1 MRSPDKDRYS
11 HGIIPTLEHLT
22 GAAKQ
27 VNNANEDHPLPY
39 QFAVTGDT
47 SRFDFLFPQLQTECA
62 LLPESLE
69 TRDALVDLGMTMSES
84 DHPPPDS
91 LIPSIYTYFGQFV
104 DHDITLEAKSEKAA
118 SVGNRNLR
126 PLTLFEMKSNLV
138 NGRKPSLDLDNVY
151 YKPAARAYSSLL
163 LGRVTET
170 GLSVPGKDQFNDL
183 PRRAADTNHKY
194 DRAALIGD
202 ERNDENLIIAQLHV
216 AFLRAHNT
224 IAAQGHTFDEARQI
238 LRQHYQWIIV
248 KDFLPRICDPWIVN
262 SIINAGNRWFRAE
275 ADDLFMPLEFSVA
288 AYRFGHSM
296 VRQRYHVNVNFPAAT
311 LADLFELTA
320 LSGTLK
326 DQQTLPDAWVVQ
338 WENFVDGGSN
348 RARPID
354 TSLTPDLFNLMSF
367 GKPVDPEARL
377 PVRNLLRGY
386 MLRLP
391 TGQAVAQALSLP
403 SLTAAEIEQVAQSV
417 NNDQL
422 DAVRAHG
429 LSART
434 PLWYYILAEAA
445 AWGCAGRLG
454 PVGSTLVAEILIGL
468 VRGSKDSILRQNN
481 WQPWLGTTPGEF
493 QLSDLL
499 TLAGALNRPPGP
511 LTKEKS
517 YAQDSR
523 QH

>member
-1 MRSPDKDRYS
+1 
-11 HGIIPTLEHLT
+11 
-22 GAAKQ
+22 
-27 VNNANEDHPLPY
+27 
-39 QFAVTGDT
+39 
-47 SRFDFLFPQLQTECA
+47 
-62 LLPESLE
+62 ESYA
-69 TRDALVDLGMTMSES
+69 TRDALVDLGMTMTES
-84 DHPPPDS
+84 DHSAPDS

-104 DHDITLEAKSEKAA
+104 DHDITLEAKSDKVALL
-118 SVGNRNLR
+118 SSKTLR

-138 NGRKPSLDLDNVY
+138 NGRKPGLDLDNVY
-151 YKPAARAYSSLL
+151 YKPVARAYSRLL
-163 LGRVTET
+163 LGTVTRT
-170 GLSVPGKDQFNDL
+170 GKPVARKDQLNDL
-183 PRRAADTNHKY
+183 PRRGADTEDKY

-202 ERNDENLIIAQLHV
+202 ARNDENLIIAQLHV
-216 AFLRAHNT
+216 AFLRAHNA
-224 IAAQGHTFDEARQI
+224 IAAQGHTFDEARKI

-262 SIINAGNRWFRAE
+262 SIVNAGNRWFRPD

-296 VRQRYHVNVNFPAAT
+296 VRQRYHVNLNFPAAT

-326 DQQTLPDAWVVQ
+326 GEKTLPDAWVVE
-338 WENFVDGGSN
+338 WENFVEGGAN

-391 TGQAVAQALSLP
+391 TGQAVAEALQLQP
-403 SLTAAEIEQVAQSV
+403 LTAAEIEQAAQAVSS
-417 NNDQL
+417 DQL
-422 DAVRAHG
+422 NTVRVHG
-429 LSART
+429 FSTRT

-445 AWGCAGRLG
+445 TRSYRGRLG
-454 PVGSTLVAEILIGL
+454 PVGSTLVAEVLIGL
-468 VRGSKDSILRQNN
+468 VRGSKDSILRENN
-481 WQPWLGTTPGEF
+481 WQPWLGATPGEF

-499 TLAGALNRPPGP
+499 KLAGVLNRPPGP
-511 LTKEKS
+511 THQGEKL
-517 YAQDSR
+517 
-523 QH
+523 